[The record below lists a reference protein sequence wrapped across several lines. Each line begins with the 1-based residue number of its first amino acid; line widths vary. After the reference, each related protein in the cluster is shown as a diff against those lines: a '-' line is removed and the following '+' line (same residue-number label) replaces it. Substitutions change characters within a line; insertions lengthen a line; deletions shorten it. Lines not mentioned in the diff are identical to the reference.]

1 MVDFDDIRPYEDSE
15 VKPTLR
21 RLLKDPELLDT
32 VATFRFPQLS
42 QRCPWLIKPIVSL
55 YLRHQ
60 FGSVSRIDEV
70 QAVLER
76 YLKRTL
82 NTTTKGLSVSGLDKL
97 DPKQNYLFVS
107 NHRDISMDP
116 ACVNW
121 ALYHHEFTTL
131 RIAIG
136 DNLLT
141 KPYVSDLMRLNK
153 AFIVNRS
160 ASSPREKLKAAKH
173 LSHYI
178 HHSLTEDHSNIW
190 IAQREGR
197 AKDGR
202 DITNRAIISMFSLNK
217 PKKMAFGDYIAELK
231 IVPVS
236 ISYEWDPC
244 DSAKAH
250 ELHRLEV
257 DGMYEKQEHE
267 DVASIAKGISG
278 EKGKVHLAF
287 GEVLGSDFND
297 AEEVSTEIERQI
309 QNNYLIHPSNVVAY
323 IRLYGEE
330 PEVSLAR
337 ETFEPTQYAIAE
349 QELDLRL
356 KALPAG
362 EREIFLKGYANPIIA
377 KFSFSDNDS
386 GLESAMN
393 T

>member
-1 MVDFDDIRPYEDSE
+1 MTDFDDIRPYEDGE
-15 VKPTLR
+15 VKATIR
-21 RLLKDPELLDT
+21 RLLKDPEFLDA
-32 VATFRFPQLS
+32 VAAFRYPQLT
-42 QRCPWLIKPIVSL
+42 QRCSWLIKPIVSL

-60 FGSVSRIDEV
+60 MGSVSQIDQV

-82 NTTTKGLSVSGLDKL
+82 DTTTNGLTVSGLDKL
-97 DPKQNYLFVS
+97 DPEQNYLFVS

-121 ALYHHEFTTL
+121 ALYHHGFTTL

-178 HHSLTEDHSNIW
+178 HHSLTQDKSNIW

-202 DITNRAIISMFSLNK
+202 DITNRAIINMFSLNK
-217 PKKMAFGDYIAELK
+217 PKKAPFGDYIAKLN

-244 DSAKAH
+244 DTAKAH
-250 ELHRLEV
+250 ELHTLEAN
-257 DGMYEKQEHE
+257 GKYEKQEHE

-278 EKGKVHLAF
+278 DKGRVHLTF
-287 GEVLGSDFND
+287 GEVIGNGFSDAD
-297 AEEVSTEIERQI
+297 EVTSEIERQI
-309 QNNYLIHPSNVVAY
+309 QNNYLIHPSNVSAY

-337 ETFEPTQYAIAE
+337 ETFEPAQFAAAE
-349 QELDLRL
+349 EELKRRMSL
-356 KALPAG
+356 LPKE
-362 EREIFLKGYANPIIA
+362 EREIFLKGYANPVIS
-377 KFSFSDNDS
+377 KFSFNQNDVD
-386 GLESAMN
+386 LKPAMN